1 MKRLALLAL
10 VPLILSGTHA
20 QASDANEAKGVPVAE
35 AVARVIEK
43 AAAPTCGYTCRMEM
57 CFELGYNFGFC
68 NDINKAAATA
78 DTVPAATPAS

>member
-10 VPLILSGTHA
+10 VPLILSGTHV
-20 QASDANEAKGVPVAE
+20 QATEADRAVPVAE

-43 AAAPTCGYTCRMEM
+43 AAPPNCGYTCRMEM

-68 NDINKAAATA
+68 HDIFKAAATA
-78 DTVPAATPAS
+78 DTAPASTPAS